1 MAVVWQNILAHAS
14 NPANRRKPI
23 PATNNARVLSQARDR
38 LERAIQHARGVDG
51 NPGERKGIP
60 GWEAA
65 LKQVRERQGAKWR
78 GAGKQPPAPRSRSRR
93 RTATPGSPAFER
105 VERAERARRAALTYV
120 QRRSPRKS
128 TSKSKRAAPKKKR
141 AAPAARRT
149 RRRKSSIF

>member
-105 VERAERARRAALTYV
+105 AERARRAALTYV